1 MTGKRPW
8 TTSEIRALRAFAT
21 LGATG
26 VADLLE
32 RSPASVKLKAAEIRV
47 SLVRT
52 GEDVDLRVLPS
63 RLLEMVRRSPH
74 LPVCPSCGRRLA
86 MVQSTGLCR
95 VCHLDRLIELRQEQ
109 LEVIARGQKLAKLR
123 QDKARL
129 RTCEGC
135 GSAFFPRASSTKTL
149 CGKCGDA

>member
-1 MTGKRPW
+1 MTATRPW
-8 TTSEIRALRAFAT
+8 TMTEIRALRAYAT
-21 LGATG
+21 LGAGG

-32 RSPASVKLKAAEIRV
+32 RTPASVKSKATELRV

-52 GEDVDLRVLPS
+52 REDIDLRVLPG

-74 LPVCPSCGRRLA
+74 LPVCPGCGRRLV
-86 MVQSTGLCR
+86 MIQSTGLCR

-123 QDKARL
+123 QDKKRL
-129 RTCEGC
+129 RVCDEC
-135 GSAFFPRASSTKTL
+135 GAAFFPRVTSAKTL
-149 CGKCGDA
+149 CSRCDDA